1 MTDRTGV
8 GDAVVIERTFRAPV
22 AVVWR
27 MWTNP
32 HDFAAWYGPEGASI
46 PVATMDVR
54 VGGAR
59 RIGMEIKTP
68 HGPMRMWFTGEYSE
82 VVEHQRL
89 VYTEA
94 MTDENGTVLAPA
106 QLGMPADHPTTT
118 EIIVE
123 LEDLDSRSTRMV
135 LTHRGIP
142 ADSPGATGWNLAL
155 DKFEALIRER
165 DEIQGP
171 SVRSSTS
178 ASTTSERGSRSLARG
193 LR

>member
-8 GDAVVIERTFRAPV
+8 GDAVVIERTFRAPIEV
-22 AVVWR
+22 IWR
-27 MWTNP
+27 LWTDP

-46 PVATMDVR
+46 PVAVMDVR

-59 RIGMEIKTP
+59 RIEMEIQTP
-68 HGPMRMWFTGEYSE
+68 RGSMRMWFAGEYSE

-106 QLGMPADHPTTT
+106 QLGMPDDHPTTT

-123 LEDLDSRSTRMV
+123 LEDLHGRTRML

-142 ADSPGATGWNLAL
+142 ADSPGATGWIHAL
-155 DKFEALIRER
+155 DKLEALIAA
-165 DEIQGP
+165 P
-171 SVRSSTS
+171 NHT
-178 ASTTSERGSRSLARG
+178 
-193 LR
+193 